1 MKTKRPL
8 VEARRVADALIA
20 ELAPLCE
27 RIEVAGS
34 IRRGKAE
41 VGDIELMAIPQPVTD
56 LFGEPLERTEV
67 DWWLDDQVPQ
77 GDISKNGPKY
87 KQFMWLDFQVDLFL
101 ADPRNWG
108 LIFMLRTG
116 PVEFSHAM
124 VTLRTWGGYK
134 PADIMVDGGRV
145 LRRNVTVAVPEE
157 RDLFAL
163 WGLDYIEPEERDGIM
178 EDTVAFRAAFRAAQ
192 S

>member
-8 VEARRVADALIA
+8 AEARAIADALIA

-41 VGDIELMAIPQPVTD
+41 VGDLELVAIAKRELD
-56 LFGEPLERTEV
+56 LFGVPTGRRTMI
-67 DWWLDDQVPQ
+67 DYWLSDKDFTPTKD
-77 GDISKNGPKY
+77 GEKY
-87 KQFMWLDFQVDLFL
+87 KQFQYRGVQADLFL
-101 ADPRNWG
+101 ATPDNWG
-108 LIFMLRTG
+108 LILMLRTG
-116 PVEFSHAM
+116 DAEFSRRM
-124 VTLRTWGGYK
+124 VTLTTWGGYK

-145 LRRNVTVAVPEE
+145 LRRNVSVAVPEE

-163 WGLDYIEPEERDGIM
+163 WHMDYIEPKDR
-178 EDTVAFRAAFRAAQ
+178 TALVVQ
-192 S
+192 P